1 MIKWGG
7 EGGYFC
13 GVEKDWSNI
22 FLSQNF
28 VTRVLPVESMKYKE
42 AQLNYVNLM

>member
-7 EGGYFC
+7 EGGCFC
-13 GVEKDWSNI
+13 GEEKDWSNI